1 MIDVADLGSLW
12 ELWILFVGV
21 AAVGGVVFYRASA
34 AFRLHPS
41 LPLLL
46 LASGIG
52 VLSVG
57 MPAAWTVAYVL
68 TGDMF
73 VCTVSS
79 SVMTL
84 GGVALLLTSVQWR
97 AD

>member
-1 MIDVADLGSLW
+1 MIDVSDLGSLW
-12 ELWILFVGV
+12 ELWTLFAGV
-21 AAVGGVVFYRASA
+21 AVVGGIVFYRASA

-41 LPLLL
+41 PPLLL
-46 LASGIG
+46 LASGLG

-57 MPAAWTVAYVL
+57 MPGAWTVAYVL

-79 SVMTL
+79 SLMTL
-84 GGVALLLTSVQWR
+84 AGVVLLLSSVQWR